1 SYLYLFSNPS
11 IHPSIHPSIVFDL
24 SGAGSWRQQAKQVI
38 PDISPPSKV
47 ESKILEFLRLGKQL
61 PPQPRGSNPPVSAQS
76 YCREK
81 YTDLATAENQ
91 EEMDTVVDVA
101 QRYFHGHVWIGL
113 HHEMTPWKWSLEDDS
128 YYIEGQKE
136 FRMWES
142 GEPNQVNHDCV
153 ALWEN
158 GFWKDQACIY
168 LRKFICST
176 GKKTTFQ

>member
-1 SYLYLFSNPS
+1 PEQPQFL
-11 IHPSIHPSIVFDL
+11 
-24 SGAGSWRQQAKQVI
+24 AKTW
-38 PDISPPSKV
+38 S
-47 ESKILEFLRLGKQL
+47 E
-61 PPQPRGSNPPVSAQS
+61 AQS

-128 YYIEGQKE
+128 YYTEGQKE

-158 GFWKDQACIY
+158 AKWEAT
-168 LRKFICST
+168 ICSGRLFFVCYL
-176 GKKTTFQ
+176 GKLCTTVLRHILLDCV